1 MKNKFLVLN
10 HAISSLCIAIKFWL
24 YGTNLHISEFVL
36 AFQKGRMYDFTA
48 YDLHLPKF
56 IKTSVDSP
64 FNAVVVAALILNELE
79 LNPFKFHLFNL
90 FYATSI

>member
-1 MKNKFLVLN
+1 MYDFT
-10 HAISSLCIAIKFWL
+10 A
-24 YGTNLHISEFVL
+24 
-36 AFQKGRMYDFTA
+36 YDFTA

-64 FNAVVVAALILNELE
+64 FNAVVIVAAPILNELE

>member
-1 MKNKFLVLN
+1 MKNNLVPQLMKKKFLFLN

-36 AFQKGRMYDFTA
+36 AFQKGQMFDFTA

-64 FNAVVVAALILNELE
+64 FNAVVVVVAPILNELE
-79 LNPFKFHLFNL
+79 LNPFKFH
-90 FYATSI
+90 

>member
-1 MKNKFLVLN
+1 MYDFT
-10 HAISSLCIAIKFWL
+10 A
-24 YGTNLHISEFVL
+24 
-36 AFQKGRMYDFTA
+36 YDFTA